1 MTTLLKVEG
10 MSCSHCE
17 SRVVKYVSGMDGVS
31 SAEASAKDGTVKVEH
46 DGTVSVDAIKAVIDD
61 LGYEVKD

>member
-17 SRVVKYVSGMDGVS
+17 NRVVKYVTGMDGVS
-31 SAEASAKDGTVKVEH
+31 SAVASAKDGTVTVELCRWMPLRPSS
-46 DGTVSVDAIKAVIDD
+46 TIWAMR
-61 LGYEVKD
+61 